1 MKGGGQPGVRPGKED
16 GILREPLQ
24 GRLRGEG
31 QLLAQKCLCAA
42 AAVKLAGARHGY
54 QGMAAGIKVGANRQ
68 FITADDAAGGVKQI
82 EVTGLF
88 FRVKRA
94 LDGQR
99 ADVLGAGEN
108 GLAAGLLKA
117 QIQRG
122 LPAFFEWW

>member
-1 MKGGGQPGVRPGKED
+1 MKGSEQPGIRPGKED

-31 QLLAQKCLCAA
+31 QLLAQKRLRAA

-54 QGMAAGIKVGANRQ
+54 QRMAAGVKVGANCQ
-68 FITADDAAGGVKQI
+68 LITADDATGRVKQI

-108 GLAAGLLKA
+108 GLASGLLKA
-117 QIQRG
+117 EIQRS